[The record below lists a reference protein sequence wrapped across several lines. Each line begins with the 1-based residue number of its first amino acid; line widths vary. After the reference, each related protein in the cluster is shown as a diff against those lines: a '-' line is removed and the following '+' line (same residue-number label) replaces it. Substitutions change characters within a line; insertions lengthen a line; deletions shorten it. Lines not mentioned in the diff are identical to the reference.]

1 MLRFLTAGESHGQA
15 LVVTL
20 DGMPAGLQLDIDALN
35 EQLRRRQGGYG
46 RGRRMAIERDR
57 AEILTGVRHGRTT
70 GAPIALLIR
79 NRDWVNWQQ
88 TMHVESEMPED
99 ASGAKRPEVT
109 RPRPGHA
116 DLAGAIK
123 YGHEDIR
130 DVLERA
136 SARETAAR
144 VAAGSLARQLLARFG
159 VRIASHVSIV
169 GDAMLPENRTVSFAE
184 AQAIPEDAPLRCA
197 DPDVQQRMIAA
208 IDRAR
213 DAGDTLGGAFEVI
226 ATGVPPGLGSYVQWD
241 RKLDGRLGQA
251 VMSIHAIKAVGVGIG
266 PEAAVRPGSR
276 VHDEIRSAPDA
287 GVPLRPTNNAGGLE
301 GGVTNGED
309 VRVAGFM
316 KPISTLMKP
325 LGSVDLTT
333 MNEELAT
340 IERSDVCAV
349 PAAAVVGEAM
359 VAFVLADAF
368 LEKFGGDSIGEIERH
383 FEATAEQVRSRFA
396 PRGTSP
402 SERADPRAPS
412 RTPARSGRG
421 VSSGDPGSE

>member
-46 RGRRMAIERDR
+46 RGRRMAIESDR
-57 AEILTGVRHGRTT
+57 AEILTGVRHGQTT

-88 TMHVESEMPED
+88 TMHVEPEMPEG
-99 ASGAKRPEVT
+99 ASGAKRPDVT

-123 YGHEDIR
+123 YGHDDVR

-144 VAAGSLARQLLARFG
+144 VAAGSLARQLLGRFG
-159 VRIASHVSIV
+159 VRVASHVSAV
-169 GDAMLPENRTVSFAE
+169 GDAMLPEDRTVSFAE
-184 AQAIPEDAPLRCA
+184 ARAIPEDSPLRCA
-197 DPDVQQRMIAA
+197 DANVQQRMIAA
-208 IDRAR
+208 IDTAR

-226 ATGVPPGLGSYVQWD
+226 ATGIPPGLGSYVQWD

-251 VMSIHAIKAVGVGIG
+251 VMCIHAIKAVGIGIG

-276 VHDEIRSAPDA
+276 VHDEILPAAD
-287 GVPLRPTNNAGGLE
+287 GDTPLRPTNNAGGLE

-309 VRVAGFM
+309 VRVLGFM

-325 LGSVDLTT
+325 LRSVDLTT
-333 MNEELAT
+333 MTEELAA

-359 VAFVLADAF
+359 VAFVLADVF

-383 FEATAEQVRSRFA
+383 YEATAEHVRRRFA
-396 PRGTSP
+396 ARGTAP
-402 SERADPRAPS
+402 RRRARV
-412 RTPARSGRG
+412 RG
-421 VSSGDPGSE
+421 GGPESA